1 VAEEEKSCF
10 IRAHYSLGA
19 VTRAGRLTMLE
30 LDVVA
35 VLMLPLYLLVTPW
48 PPHPMRDP
56 HLHEELK
63 RLVRS
68 GRLANV
74 EALLDA
80 MPSRDEVA
88 YTILLAGHAA
98 AADFHGSMALFARLR
113 GSSAVSS
120 VFVATAL
127 AAVSRTGSRD
137 VASLTMLIAS
147 YVQTGRLEETIEEF
161 VRMLRDEASNS
172 ASSNEYTFSAVIAA
186 CP

>member
-1 VAEEEKSCF
+1 VWCANLFGTQRFVACIVSEFTLSD
-10 IRAHYSLGA
+10 RA
-19 VTRAGRLTMLE
+19 
-30 LDVVA
+30 VVHD
-35 VLMLPLYLLVTPW
+35 PLLSVHGHRGTDGPSSAQ
-48 PPHPMRDP
+48 HP
-56 HLHEELK
+56 K

-68 GRLANV
+68 GRLA
-74 EALLDA
+74 DA
-80 MPSRDEVA
+80 EVLFDTMPSRDEVA